1 MIWYN
6 YLKTAKMQISVSDRK
21 GISMRETMADSAL
34 EKGCYNSTAVVCD
47 NIHSIKLRKAKRYRT
62 IGRRAAADNQQGRD
76 A

>member
-1 MIWYN
+1 
-6 YLKTAKMQISVSDRK
+6 
-21 GISMRETMADSAL
+21 MRETMADSAL